1 MNTNKKIN
9 SSNNLS
15 RNNSLKTNSTTTT
28 SFKNNSLKTNST
40 TTTSFKNNSKGTV
53 NKVVN
58 AGKSNPITALIIII
72 IIVVL
77 LYVLG
82 NYIYDFYQKNNS
94 VKVLKE
100 SLLQGINDAR
110 NEYEVSGSKMPNS
123 NYSNEYSLSFWMY
136 VDDYSYRQGQRK
148 FILRRGDLSSEVNP
162 EIYLHPNHNTLQVNV
177 SLMTDSKGEA
187 LPHQNVNS
195 SPEHA
200 NSSNINTSTTNS
212 ETIND
217 NASATTTTV
226 KEGFTTCDCD
236 KVKTSEDILNNVNS
250 NNPNVSQNYN
260 NNVFDLISG
269 NEIPKLNT
277 HNKLLNNVVEQFA
290 DEPSSNN
297 TTNNSNSNN
306 KDCECDTETE
316 KVTTESDRQAFE
328 DKCGKCFVEDFPL
341 QKWVHV
347 VISQYNQVVDI
358 YVDGKLRSSCV
369 MPGFPMLTQENLVLS
384 PDNGFSGQMTNVTY
398 YNSSLGADE
407 VFAIY
412 KDGPK
417 GSNNILSVVP
427 TWVYVIVALVIVG
440 MVGYSLTS

>member
-1 MNTNKKIN
+1 MNTNKKMNSGNNLPRNNGSKNNTVRPNPFKN
-9 SSNNLS
+9 SSNS
-15 RNNSLKTNSTTTT
+15 
-28 SFKNNSLKTNST
+28 
-40 TTTSFKNNSKGTV
+40 
-53 NKVVN
+53 VVN
-58 AGKSNPITALIIII
+58 RTVEVGKSNPVMALIVIIII
-72 IIVVL
+72 LVL

-82 NYIYDFYQKNNS
+82 NYVYDFYQKNNS

-110 NEYEVSGSKMPNS
+110 NEYEVGGGKMPNS
-123 NYSNEYSLSFWMY
+123 TYSNEYGLSFWMY

-148 FILRRGDLSSEVNP
+148 FVLRRGDLSTEVNP

-177 SLMTDSKGEA
+177 SLMTDSKGES
-187 LPHQNVNS
+187 LPHQNVDAN
-195 SPEHA
+195 PEHA
-200 NSSNINTSTTNS
+200 NNNSKSNNNSTTTS
-212 ETIND
+212 ELTND
-217 NASATTTTV
+217 NASSTTTTV
-226 KEGFTTCDCD
+226 KEGFTTCYCD
-236 KVKTSEDILNNVNS
+236 QVKSSDDVLSNVNS

-269 NEIPKLNT
+269 NEVPKPNT

-297 TTNNSNSNN
+297 NTNNNANN
-306 KDCECDTETE
+306 KDCECDTEVE

-328 DKCGKCFVEDFPL
+328 DKCGKCLVEDFPL

-384 PDNGFSGQMTNVTY
+384 PDGGFSGQMTNVSY
-398 YNSSLGADE
+398 YNTALGADE

-412 KDGPK
+412 KDGPQ
-417 GSNNILSVVP
+417 GSNNILSGIP
-427 TWVYVIVALVIVG
+427 NWVYVIVVLLIVG
-440 MVGYSLTS
+440 MIGYAITA